1 MAKKYLVKVYS
12 KSGAYLNTWDE
23 VISDI
28 SFQNEINTAGGQ
40 MTLILARKA
49 GDYGEGSDIDFG
61 YKVKVYVFDKELP
74 NGDIVFQGYISAYTP
89 IYKDDSVQITVL
101 SFGSELNDYMIDGV
115 PITDISQTSENREEQ
130 IFRGD
135 TLSGGATYV
144 MRGQTFIPTT
154 AQNLSAIVIR
164 MRRDAGTPLALA
176 KPIIRLHTQPGF
188 YDPNDIPL
196 DRTDYMLAE
205 KQIELTSTTMTN
217 ITVSFDKVI
226 PLTSGKEYFFSIQMP
241 FSSGA
246 LNFCYIAAT
255 TPSAYANGSSY
266 YSYGPGSIAAQQ
278 WFPASGGSFPVG
290 DLYFQTIYISNATK
304 AAFNSYD
311 PGNIARQL
319 TLNASQN
326 GANITYD
333 DTTIEL
339 TSTTVSYT
347 FNVNTIL
354 QGIQKCVELAPA
366 DWYWYVDYSNN
377 KVNFHKKTDLPKH
390 TFSLEKDI
398 LDAKF
403 EKRIED
409 VINTIYFTGGL
420 SGGSNLYKK
429 YTKSDSIT
437 KYGVKA
443 LKYTDQRVTT
453 TATADTI
460 ANAILAT
467 RSEPELRVTLEI
479 LDSNNEQGLGYD
491 IESIEVGD
499 TIAVR
504 NITQT
509 VGLSTWDVA
518 RWDEAYWD
526 YSIYNL
532 SSLNMQVQRIEYN
545 QDRARLY
552 ASTIAVDVNKRI
564 EDINRNLEQSIVTNN
579 PTAPS

>member
-12 KSGAYLNTWDE
+12 KSGSYLNTWDE

-40 MTLILARKA
+40 MNITLARKA

-61 YKVKVYVFDKELP
+61 YKVKVYVFDKELID
-74 NGDIVFQGYISAYTP
+74 GDIVFQGYISGYTP
-89 IYKDDSVQITVL
+89 IYKDDTVQLTVL
-101 SFGSELNDYMIDGV
+101 SYGSELNDYMIDGV
-115 PITDISQTSENREEQ
+115 PIVDVSQTSTNREEQ

-135 TLSGGATYV
+135 TLSGGASYV
-144 MRGQTFIPTT
+144 MRGQTFKPTSN
-154 AQNLSAIVIR
+154 QNLSGIVIR
-164 MRRDAGTPLALA
+164 MRRDTGTPLALA
-176 KPIIRLHTQPGF
+176 KPIIRLHSIVPN
-188 YDPNDIPL
+188 YDPTDIPL
-196 DRTDYMLAE
+196 DRIDYMLAE
-205 KQIELTSTTMTN
+205 KQIEVTSTTMAD
-217 ITVSFDKVI
+217 ITVNFDTLI
-226 PLTSGKEYFFSIQMP
+226 PLTSGVEYFFTIQMP
-241 FSSGA
+241 FSAGA
-246 LNFCYIAAT
+246 LNFCYIAST

-266 YSYGPGSIAAQQ
+266 FSYGPGSVAAQQ
-278 WFPASGGSFPVG
+278 WFASSGGSFPIG

-333 DTTIEL
+333 NTSIEL

-354 QGIQKCVELAPA
+354 EGIQKSTELAPKG
-366 DWYWYVDYSNN
+366 WYWYVDYATN
-377 KVNFHKKTDLPKH
+377 KLNFHEKTDLATH

-409 VINTIYFTGGL
+409 VINTIYFTGGATA
-420 SGGSNLYKK
+420 GVNFFKK
-429 YTKSDSIT
+429 YQNAESVS
-437 KYGVKA
+437 KYGIKS

-453 TATADTI
+453 SATADI
-460 ANAILAT
+460 ISNSILET

-491 IESIEVGD
+491 IESIKVGD

-526 YSIYNL
+526 FSIYNL
-532 SSLNMQVQRIEYN
+532 SSLNMQIQRIEYN
-545 QDRARLY
+545 QDRARIY

-564 EDINRNLEQSIVTNN
+564 EDINRNLEQTIVASN